1 MQRKQSGFSFL
12 LSLLLS
18 FIVLSVF
25 TLSISGGAAVV
36 RNWRIYHLKT
46 QAMVIDRALEAWA
59 GNHPAV
65 YEESIALPPQG
76 RLRYDEMRT
85 YPKSLDELGALQTE
99 GLFPTTIAFGG
110 AEGFQYAVNEDFTK
124 YRLSVRL
131 PSGETYISPRSTL

>member
-25 TLSISGGAAVV
+25 TLSISGGAAGV

-59 GNHPAV
+59 GTHPAV
-65 YEESIALPPQG
+65 REESIVMTPKGKLK
-76 RLRYDEMRT
+76 YDEMRT
-85 YPKSLDELGALQTE
+85 YPASLTALGTLKTE
-99 GLFPTTIAFGG
+99 GLFPSTIEFGG
-110 AEGFQYAVNEDFTK
+110 TEGFQYAVNADCTK
-124 YRLSVRL
+124 YRLSIRL
-131 PSGETYISPRSTL
+131 PNGETYISPRSTL